1 MMKKLYYVRTNG
13 YDMLVSYDIN
23 NDVRYLTE
31 TNDFPVNDSEIEEFL
46 ENVEDDSSWEYE
58 ENVED
63 LENWM
68 NLDGHLGDA
77 SVILAEIEK
86 EL

>member
-1 MMKKLYYVRTNG
+1 MKKLYYVRTNG
-13 YDMLVSYDIN
+13 YDMLVSYDEDKCI
-23 NDVRYLTE
+23 RYLTE
-31 TNDFPVNDSEIEEFL
+31 TNDFPRNDDKISEFL
-46 ENVEDDSSWEYE
+46 GSVEDDSSWEYE

-63 LENWM
+63 LESWL

-77 SVILAEIEK
+77 SEILAETEK